1 MSNFSVI
8 SFGGVLVV
16 DTILEVVV
24 VAIDRP
30 ADEVTCRLPR
40 ASPLDFAYVKTH
52 GRRSVD
58 DRRKTEAICIARR
71 KGGSFSIGEI
81 SQL

>member
-1 MSNFSVI
+1 MSNCSVI
-8 SFGGVLVV
+8 SFGGVVVV

-30 ADEVTCRLPR
+30 ADEVTCRLLR

-58 DRRKTEAICIARR
+58 DRRKTEAICIAR
-71 KGGSFSIGEI
+71 
-81 SQL
+81 